1 MLGKKIGG
9 VITTYSKVVATRA
22 VPCHAGCSLAD
33 PSDDTSI
40 IFSHCGRTCL
50 VPQAKCLKVK
60 LFSEA
65 NTGYFYTWKKN
76 PKAYPWRI
84 ALRKYDPI
92 VRKHV
97 LFKVRDTRPNFAR
110 RAACLNNAGLD
121 WWRVQE
127 RKGGFMTLFGL

>member
-9 VITTYSKVVATRA
+9 VIKTYSKVIEMRA
-22 VPCHAGCSLAD
+22 VPCCVLD
-33 PSDDTSI
+33 RRPSRLSV
-40 IFSHCGRTCL
+40 FPFRRL
-50 VPQAKCLKVK
+50 NVPIVISVPPAQAKCLKVK

-92 VRKHV
+92 VRRHV
-97 LFKVRDTRPNFAR
+97 LFKV
-110 RAACLNNAGLD
+110 
-121 WWRVQE
+121 
-127 RKGGFMTLFGL
+127 